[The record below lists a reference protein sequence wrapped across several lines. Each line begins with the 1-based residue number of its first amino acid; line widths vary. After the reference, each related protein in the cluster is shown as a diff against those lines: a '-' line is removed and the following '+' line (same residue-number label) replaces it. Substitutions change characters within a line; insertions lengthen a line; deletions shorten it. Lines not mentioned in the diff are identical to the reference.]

1 MEQVAVLTGHVG
13 IIYALQVIEA
23 PSGGTRLF
31 SACYDK
37 TLRVSTCVHLLQCQ
51 GGDSCLNK
59 VSLVVHIICIR
70 LVVRYICV
78 YYVYVCMY
86 FYQNFTDVNM

>member
-37 TLRVSTCVHLLQCQ
+37 TLRVRELAGHCQ
-51 GGDSCLNK
+51 TLISLSVRDF
-59 VSLVVHIICIR
+59 VSLAQSNLHT
-70 LVVRYICV
+70 YIHTV
-78 YYVYVCMY
+78 E
-86 FYQNFTDVNM
+86 FL

>member
-37 TLRVSTCVHLLQCQ
+37 TLRVRIPVELFTCLCTVSEVH
-51 GGDSCLNK
+51 SI
-59 VSLVVHIICIR
+59 SE
-70 LVVRYICV
+70 Y
-78 YYVYVCMY
+78 
-86 FYQNFTDVNM
+86 T